1 MRGKPQTQPD
11 APPSRQTDDLVSML
25 GVIGS
30 QIEAAL
36 HETDAP
42 AAVLVETA
50 HSMGK
55 ATETLARCIFDFSG
69 SPVRVFQ
76 DLMVLHDELHARTSQ
91 ATSAVQFHDR
101 LVQCLTAARAM
112 ARALQSA
119 AAEPMRPI
127 WTARCGSGRSSTAAL
142 ARAKMVSPSKGVCAG
157 RTARAIPSWAI
168 MATRLHST
176 VVKSAL
182 HATTPK
188 VVLAPA
194 CNRPSA
200 MRRDFPRAPDRSSPW
215 DLGVRRRRRI
225 PGPARR
231 PKPNMSCRRA

>member
-1 MRGKPQTQPD
+1 MSKQDTQPD
-11 APPSRQTDDLVSML
+11 ASPSLPTDDLVSML

-101 LVQCLTAARAM
+101 LVQCLTHVCGSLSYLAEFM
-112 ARALQSA
+112 ASGDGRPKSPAEWNELRERVRGIHSMEQERALFDLFSA
-119 AAEPMRPI
+119 GASEQEKKAAI
-127 WTARCGSGRSSTAAL
+127 AKHSGS
-142 ARAKMVSPSKGVCAG
+142 AG
-157 RTARAIPSWAI
+157 GAG
-168 MATRLHST
+168 
-176 VVKSAL
+176 
-182 HATTPK
+182 K
-188 VVLAPA
+188 VEL
-194 CNRPSA
+194 
-200 MRRDFPRAPDRSSPW
+200 F
-215 DLGVRRRRRI
+215 
-225 PGPARR
+225 
-231 PKPNMSCRRA
+231 